1 MANQLKSN
9 EDLFALKVTIGLVN
23 SPLYENIYNNGDID
37 DYFKGYFK
45 VTRKHKL
52 NDRLFAKNSLNQSN

>member
-1 MANQLKSN
+1 
-9 EDLFALKVTIGLVN
+9 
-23 SPLYENIYNNGDID
+23 LYENINNNGDID